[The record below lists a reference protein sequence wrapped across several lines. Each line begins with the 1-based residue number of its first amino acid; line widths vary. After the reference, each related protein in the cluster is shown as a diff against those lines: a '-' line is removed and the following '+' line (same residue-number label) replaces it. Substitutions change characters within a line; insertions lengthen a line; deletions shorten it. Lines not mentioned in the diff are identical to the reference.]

1 MSEFNYCCGTDG
13 HGLSYPG
20 FSAIFIQ
27 TFYLHHTQS
36 FCVEERGVDIPNS
49 GEEAAAEKEFAT
61 GVSQQSNN
69 VSEIAPF
76 EGSANVKE
84 DGSQG
89 SEQGEQEEEE
99 KDILEQMQQENL
111 WIKYVP
117 QNIEKQ
123 IFTLSSDHEK
133 LETLYRCKS
142 FNSVHRLIRKRGLRP
157 DSILSKVKV
166 FPGRSVYRFALRG
179 FDFEM
184 PFDFKD
190 DELDNIIL
198 KGKARVELS
207 LFFGNTV
214 SLTYRF
220 LFDGEAAEILDK
232 LSGEKSAVVTDHII
246 ALLSTFL
253 AGEYWSRD
261 LDGKTEQM
269 ASQSFI
275 DLTTYL
281 KVRNFWYDN
290 NGNPLSEPIPE
301 IDLTGSGRTF
311 DPICLAYKRYIT
323 KYCTAFSEGL
333 TFDDIKTAYPHTQTI
348 SNSAQDD
355 LHYAM
360 VDIWENI
367 AHFDKYGKD
376 LFEKKERI
384 KDDDIILSEAEIV
397 NHIRDYHKPELIGLM
412 TLYPQ
417 EWRYR
422 DPQAYDEVCGE
433 NIAIDTD
440 DLVLAGSNVS
450 VVIGTYGRRGADDP
464 GVDWEDHLKERAK
477 YHVSWPE
484 YLMILQMVLAKKYN
498 VNIVKEQLIK
508 VSMATS
514 NNTHEELIGENAL
527 MSMRLNRKLLQLDM
541 VQYSKFASHLVMSGR
556 TTRRLGLNEDMEN
569 LKSVIEMVDN
579 SLQNLSNFKAMKSDF
594 FLNIVLAIISI
605 ASTFELFFQDS
616 RMPFLQ
622 HLFGVETKGLASYL
636 VAVVAALTFFALLI
650 VIKNSIKKF
659 WYVFVK

>member
-1 MSEFNYCCGTDG
+1 MADYNYCCGEDG

-27 TFYLHHTQS
+27 TFHLHHSLS
-36 FCVEERGVDIPNS
+36 FCVDENAVVIPKEESVKNVTSSDNCEGNESADKSS
-49 GEEAAAEKEFAT
+49 GD
-61 GVSQQSNN
+61 
-69 VSEIAPF
+69 AP
-76 EGSANVKE
+76 
-84 DGSQG
+84 
-89 SEQGEQEEEE
+89 QEVE
-99 KDILEQMQQENL
+99 KDILDEMKEENL

-123 IFTLSSDHEK
+123 IFTLSADHEK
-133 LETLYRCKS
+133 LETRYKCDS
-142 FNSVHRLIRKRGLRP
+142 FNSVKRLISRKGLRP
-157 DSILSKVKV
+157 ASILSNVKV
-166 FPGRSVYRFALRG
+166 FPGKSVYRFALRG

-190 DELDNIIL
+190 DSLDNVVL

-220 LFDGEAAEILDK
+220 LFDQEAAHILDK
-232 LSGEKSAVVTDHII
+232 VTGENSSVVTDHII

-261 LDGKTEQM
+261 LSGKAEQM

-281 KVRNFWYDN
+281 HIKNFWYDED
-290 NGNPLSEPIPE
+290 GNPLTEPISE

-311 DPICLAYKRYIT
+311 DPICLAYKRYIS
-323 KYCTAFSEGL
+323 KDCTAFSEGL
-333 TFDDIKTAYPHTQTI
+333 TFEDIKNAHPVTQTLA
-348 SNSAQDD
+348 NSAQDD

-367 AHFDKYGKD
+367 AHLDEYGKD
-376 LFEKKERI
+376 LFEKKDKENA
-384 KDDDIILSEAEIV
+384 KSDEIILSEADIV
-397 NHIRDYHKPELIGLM
+397 NHIRDFHKPELIGLM

-422 DPQAYDEVCGE
+422 DPLAYDEVCGE

-450 VVIGTYGRRGADDP
+450 VVIGTYGRRGADDD
-464 GVDWEDHLKERAK
+464 GVDWEDHLKERAR

-484 YLMILQMVLAKKYN
+484 YLMILQMVLAKKYI
-498 VNIVKEQLIK
+498 VNTVKEQLIN
-508 VSMATS
+508 VSMSTS

-556 TTRRLGLNEDMEN
+556 TTRRLGLNEDMEQ

-616 RMPFLQ
+616 SMPFL
-622 HLFGVETKGLASYL
+622 HHILGIDTKGIAAYL

-659 WYVFVK
+659 WYVFIK